1 MHIDIAVAL
10 LNQKIIVDWDEH
22 IPANVLV
29 SEIEQK
35 LLNDGMFVV
44 LRQDRKRFD
53 EQDNLREF
61 EISLYAHQNI
71 ESKKCIKTSCFFLRG
86 SVSSITD
93 IFLVKKHIVKG

>member
-1 MHIDIAVAL
+1 MYVYKYCSCIIKS
-10 LNQKIIVDWDEH
+10 KIIVDWDEH

-35 LLNDGMFVV
+35 LRNDGMFVV
-44 LRQDRKRFD
+44 LRQDCKRFD

-71 ESKKCIKTSCFFLRG
+71 ESKKCIKNFVLF
-86 SVSSITD
+86 
-93 IFLVKKHIVKG
+93 